1 MTTQLSTYAP
11 TVPKLEITIADI
23 VEILV
28 LAKPRLERFD
38 YPTYPLIF
46 SCSSNGIWPAT
57 KFGPIA
63 PSERTLVDGRSPVL
77 DIVARLMMMDSCSR
91 LGGRF
96 TITLEGAFR
105 TSGGAPIAMFAL
117 SA

>member
-1 MTTQLSTYAP
+1 MTTQLSTYTP
-11 TVPKLEITIADI
+11 EVPELEITLADI

-38 YPTYPLIF
+38 YPAHPLLF
-46 SCSSNGIWPAT
+46 SCSSNGTWPT
-57 KFGPIA
+57 TNLGPVA
-63 PSERTLVDGRSPVL
+63 PLERTMVDGQNVLL
-77 DIVARLMMMDSCSR
+77 DIVSRLMMLNSSSR
-91 LGGRF
+91 QGGRF

-105 TSGGAPIAMFAL
+105 TRDGSPIAMFAL